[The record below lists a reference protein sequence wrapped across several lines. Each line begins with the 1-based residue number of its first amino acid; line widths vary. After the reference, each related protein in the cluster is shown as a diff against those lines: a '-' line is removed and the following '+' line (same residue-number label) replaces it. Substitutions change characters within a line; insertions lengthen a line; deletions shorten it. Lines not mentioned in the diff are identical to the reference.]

1 MLDATCRI
9 FEAPTITGQ
18 ELREL
23 IVTKWGRSYDV
34 RLHKRGRRC
43 CALLERP
50 ACCRAAAI
58 HP

>member
-1 MLDATCRI
+1 MLGDACRI

-43 CALLERP
+43 MHPALLQ
-50 ACCRAAAI
+50 
-58 HP
+58 